1 MISNRLQI
9 LFLIAIA
16 LYYVVLF
23 YLLKKK
29 SLSLKYTLLWLFSGL
44 VMLVFVLFPELLT
57 MFAALAGVGVPTN
70 ALFAIISFCIIM
82 LLISITSIVSKQ
94 TERIKILT
102 QTLAILENRV
112 RELERKNTNDIA
124 TSECKDS

>member
-44 VMLVFVLFPELLT
+44 VMLVFVLFPGLLT
-57 MFAALAGVGVPTN
+57 MFAELAGVGVPTN
-70 ALFAIISFCIIM
+70 ALFAIISFCMIM

>member
-1 MISNRLQI
+1 
-9 LFLIAIA
+9 
-16 LYYVVLF
+16 
-23 YLLKKK
+23 
-29 SLSLKYTLLWLFSGL
+29 
-44 VMLVFVLFPELLT
+44 MLVFVLFPELLT

>member
-44 VMLVFVLFPELLT
+44 VMLVFVLFPGLLT